1 MSIRPETG
9 LRHSHRNRLEALE
22 GEALSHDDKTFAL
35 IAKRY
40 EGDIIPGK
48 PIHTQ
53 RDNLAELAKL
63 LKIFGAVPIDAIR
76 PQDVRTNL
84 DLRGQT
90 AKVRANQERGLLSH
104 IFNQARAWGCTD
116 ALTPCAGTKATRKPA
131 VTATWRTTNSRQYG
145 RKGITPCSTPWTWR
159 S

>member
-90 AKVRANQERGLLSH
+90 AKVRANRERGLSFELLSCLQPRVLSSQLR
-104 IFNQARAWGCTD
+104 FNPNQIAILAE
-116 ALTPCAGTKATRKPA
+116 
-131 VTATWRTTNSRQYG
+131 QE
-145 RKGITPCSTPWTWR
+145 
-159 S
+159 